1 MSLKMEVAGSSK
13 VCVKLY
19 MSQDYVLFACFY
31 TKHIAH

>member
-13 VCVKLY
+13 MCIKFD
-19 MSQDYVLFACFY
+19 MSQDYVLSACFY